1 MTVKKS
7 RAGRPEKWGEP
18 TSPYAVRWPASHLR
32 LYEQLA
38 AQQGIGVGEYLIRML
53 AEAHGLE
60 VQPRQDEHQ
69 QELLLSA

>member
-1 MTVKKS
+1 MKN
-7 RAGRPEKWGEP
+7 RGGRPEKWGEP
-18 TSPYAVRWPASHLR
+18 TSSSTVRFPASHLR

-38 AQQGIGVGEYLIRML
+38 TEQGISLSEYLIRFL

-60 VQPRQDEHQ
+60 VPPRQDEHQ